1 MTAPDV
7 RVTADANMLASGVV
21 GLRSRP
27 DAAPVR
33 FVRAW
38 HTGQFTLIQSDPLLA
53 EVDRT
58 LAKPYFT
65 HRLPATERQAFLD
78 LLRRRAMC
86 TPHPAAATGNST
98 RPENAMVLAT
108 AVSGHAQF
116 VVTDDHKLIRLKSYE
131 GLILVSVHEF
141 LATLPGLTTASQ
153 DEPR

>member
-33 FVRAW
+33 LVRAW
-38 HTGQFTLIQSDPLLA
+38 QTGQFTLIQSDPLLA

-78 LLRRRAMC
+78 LLRRRAVF
-86 TPHPAAATGNST
+86 TPLTATVTGIATHP
-98 RPENAMVLAT
+98 EDDMVLAT
-108 AVSGHAQF
+108 ALSGNAQF
-116 VVTDDHKLIRLKSYE
+116 VVTGDHKLIRLKSYE

-141 LATLPGLTTASQ
+141 LATLPGLSTARG
-153 DEPR
+153 DAL